1 MGRRRRH
8 TDGGEIALM
17 AVTTKAMGAFLILM
31 IFGFKYYVA
40 DMEGAR
46 EAEELTERLAETRD
60 AMARATDRAR
70 RGEYTEEEMQAVLA
84 ALLEAEEALAA
95 AEALV
100 AQLKARLDQAL
111 SAIRRLEEENARL
124 VDENL
129 ALRAENERLVEEN
142 AALADAVAALAAEVE
157 ALQGEVARL
166 TAELA
171 AAAQRLAEAEA
182 RLAQAEAENA
192 ALRARNAQIEAELA
206 RLLSENQALQA
217 EIVRLQQELQAL
229 RARNTQLQAEND
241 ALNRQVADLSAEVA
255 WLREQLSR
263 AQLVP
268 PLLVDYRYGNCPGA
282 VVRLSVARQPRRD
295 PATPEPVIPEGDA
308 VAWSPV
314 ARGMEPDLPPGSTAR
329 YAGGEGGTGGFTT
342 IWLDSPG
349 EGERFALWLK
359 WVNALPGGELT
370 CTGAFSLFGRDARLT
385 VGALEIEETRPT
397 HLVAV
402 LEHSAGALTE
412 AMVDDTQRQWLHD
425 YLARSPCDA
434 LACAPGAPKHRD
446 EAMRLVVARLRDQ
459 VLNPGANPTP
469 EEIARGNTVLT
480 ELARLVVD
488 GEGDLATA
496 RRWSDLIGINN
507 RGGKPGEMTAGEVG
521 EFEAWIK
528 AAGAPPPIAAEF
540 ARRSLDG
547 WWLRAHA
554 LNRLHSAGIRRP
566 DAMTSGEAREVLG
579 DARLPRDFSE
589 GLAEMLGSGL
599 LDEARARR
607 WVEVFGNAQ
616 RVRRG
621 PRPDGRMLAEAMRAM
636 LQAGVPGSVAD
647 LTFRMMTAGALAPEE
662 VLALLSESGLRRD

>member
-46 EAEELTERLAETRD
+46 EAEELTERLAETRE
-60 AMARATDRAR
+60 AVERAADRAR
-70 RGEYTEEEMQAVLA
+70 RGEYTEEEMAAVLA

-124 VDENL
+124 ADENL
-129 ALRAENERLVEEN
+129 ALRAENERLIEEN

-166 TAELA
+166 SAELA

-206 RLLSENQALQA
+206 RLRSENQALQA
-217 EIVRLQQELQAL
+217 EIARMRQELQAL
-229 RARNTQLQAEND
+229 RARNAQLQAEND
-241 ALNRQVADLSAEVA
+241 ALHRQVADLSAEVA

-268 PLLVDYRYGNCPGA
+268 PLLADYRYENCPGA
-282 VVRLSVARQPRRD
+282 AVRLSVARQPRRD
-295 PATPEPVIPEGDA
+295 AATPEPLVPSGDA
-308 VAWSPV
+308 VPWSPV
-314 ARGMEPDLPPGSTAR
+314 ARGMGPDLPPGSTVR
-329 YAGGEGGTGGFTT
+329 YAGGERAGGFTT
-342 IWLDSPG
+342 MWLDSPG
-349 EGERFALWLK
+349 EGERFAFWLK
-359 WVNALPGGELT
+359 WVNALPGGDLT

-385 VGALEIEETRPT
+385 VSALEIEETRPT
-397 HLVAV
+397 YLVAV

-412 AMVDDTQRQWLHD
+412 VTLDDTQRQWLHD

-446 EAMRLVVARLRDQ
+446 EAVRLVVARLRDQ
-459 VLNPGANPTP
+459 VLNPGTNPTP

-488 GEGDLATA
+488 GEDLATA
-496 RRWSDLIGINN
+496 RRWSGLIGINN
-507 RGGKPGEMTAGEVG
+507 RGGRPGEMTAEEVA
-521 EFEAWIK
+521 EFEAWLE
-528 AAGAPPPIAAEF
+528 AAGAPPLVAAEF

-547 WWLRAHA
+547 WWLRVHA
-554 LNRLHSAGIRRP
+554 LNRLAGVGIRRP
-566 DAMTSGEAREVLG
+566 DAVPPNEAREMVG
-579 DARLPRDFSE
+579 GAGVPRDFRD
-589 GLAEMLGSGL
+589 GLAEMLESGV
-599 LDEARARR
+599 LDEAGARR

-616 RVRRG
+616 RGRREA
-621 PRPDGRMLAEAMRAM
+621 RPDGRLLGEAMRTM
-636 LQAGVPGSVAD
+636 LQAGVPRSVAD
-647 LTFRMMTAGALAPEE
+647 LAFRMMTAGALAPEE
-662 VLALLSESGLRRD
+662 VLSLLRESGLRRD